1 MNILQEIL
9 KADGGNVVGQL
20 AQQFGLDANDAS
32 KALSNLI
39 PAIAGGI
46 KKTSQSKSG
55 LDSLI
60 SKLESNQNVAN
71 AIERPAAIGSPD
83 VTQTGNEI
91 LGDIFGSKEVSR
103 TVAGQTANSTGI
115 DLGILKKM
123 LPVVAGLVMSSLN
136 KKGQSSAGGLGELLG
151 NVSKPAAKKSGGL
164 GALLGGLFGG
174 RGRTQAKETSGLGS
188 LLDFDG
194 DGDIADDVLNL
205 AKKLFWNLS
214 LIDASA
220 HK

>member
-9 KADGGNVVGQL
+9 QAQDGSVVNQL
-20 AQQFGLDANDAS
+20 AQQFGLDSRDAG

-46 KKTSQSKSG
+46 KKTSQSQAG
-55 LDSLI
+55 LESLI
-60 SKLESNQNVAN
+60 AKLESNQNVAN
-71 AIERPAAIGSPD
+71 AIEQPSAIGNSD
-83 VTQTGNEI
+83 VAETGKQI

-115 DLGILKKM
+115 DLGTLKSM

-136 KKGQSSAGGLGELLG
+136 KKGQQAGGGLGDLLSSVG
-151 NVSKPAAKKSGGL
+151 AATQATQRTGGGLGSLIGGIFGGKRRSAPAQKSGG
-164 GALLGGLFGG
+164 F
-174 RGRTQAKETSGLGS
+174 ES

-194 DGDIADDVLNL
+194 DGDISDDVLNL
-205 AKKLFWNLS
+205 AKKLF
-214 LIDASA
+214 
-220 HK
+220 